1 MNLKEGKTLQGG
13 KYRIEDVLGQGGFG
27 ITYLAL
33 HTTLER
39 KVAIKEFFMS
49 DFCSRD
55 ADTAHVTVP
64 SLANKEKVAKCKA
77 KFIKEARNIARLDNP
92 HIIRI
97 HDVFEENDTAYYVM
111 EYIDG
116 QSLKDVLPSG
126 KALTEAV
133 ALNYIRQV
141 SEALAEVHANGLL
154 HLDIKP
160 GNVMVDLKGRAVLI
174 DFGVSKR
181 FDDGSGNE
189 QLTTTTMLGYTP
201 GYAPLEQMDQDGS
214 ELTPASD
221 IYALGATL
229 YRLLS
234 GETPPAATALARR
247 KHLEPLPES
256 VSPSVRNAVNKA
268 MQIDEEK
275 RPQSIAEFLALLN
288 APSSAVPEDDV
299 TIHDVDDESTEHTDD
314 TEKNGKT
321 DNNGSAPKVADSKPV
336 VVEPEKKKNK
346 LWLWILIALLGIGV
360 GLSALFMG
368 GEPEGPE
375 PPVVVVSDSD
385 SVQVTVPIV
394 SASMPEVEQED
405 ATAQVAAER
414 VAELQAESLR
424 IAEERR
430 QAEEAELARQ
440 EEERKRQE
448 EAERQTVSVST
459 ASRSNK
465 SYTVNGVSF
474 KMVAVNGGTFRMGS
488 ANGDSDERPVHDVT
502 LSDYYIGETEVT
514 QELWQAVMGSNPS
527 RFTGNSQRP
536 VETVS
541 WNDCQA
547 FVRKLNELTGGNFR
561 LPTEAEWEYAA
572 RGGQKSRGYKYSG
585 SDNIGEVAWYRDNS
599 NSTTHAV
606 KTKSPNELGIYDMS
620 GNVWEWCQDWYG
632 DYSSA
637 AQTNPDGP
645 NSGRNRVFRGGC
657 RDAIARYCRSSD
669 RLNYYPDFEDNVLG
683 LRLALSQ

>member
-1 MNLKEGKTLQGG
+1 MHLKIGKTLQDG

-55 ADTAHVTVP
+55 VDTAHVTVP

-111 EYIDG
+111 EHIDG
-116 QSLKDVLPSG
+116 QSLKDVLPPG
-126 KALTEAV
+126 KTLTETV
-133 ALNYIRQV
+133 ALDYIRQV

-160 GNVMVDLKGRAVLI
+160 GNIMVDTKGRAVLI

-275 RPQSIAEFLALLN
+275 RPQTVADFLALLD
-288 APSSAVPEDDV
+288 APSSAVPENDV
-299 TIHDVDDESTEHTDD
+299 TIHDGATEHEDD
-314 TEKNGKT
+314 TEKNDKT
-321 DNNGSAPKVADSKPV
+321 DNNINASRVADSKPV
-336 VVEPEKKKNK
+336 VVEPEKNKSK
-346 LWLWILIALLGIGV
+346 LWLWILIALLGLGV
-360 GLSALFMG
+360 GLFALFVG
-368 GEPEGPE
+368 GEPEGPS
-375 PPVVVVSDSD
+375 PVVVSDTD
-385 SVQVTVPIV
+385 SVQATASIVP
-394 SASMPEVEQED
+394 ASTPYVEQED

-430 QAEEAELARQ
+430 LAEEA
-440 EEERKRQE
+440 ERKRQE
-448 EAERQTVSVST
+448 EESVPRTVTAIDLGLSVKWADRNVGADSPED
-459 ASRSNK
+459 
-465 SYTVNGVSF
+465 Y
-474 KMVAVNGGTFRMGS
+474 
-488 ANGDSDERPVHDVT
+488 GD
-502 LSDYYIGETEVT
+502 YFAWGETEPKSIYYWDT
-514 QELWQAVMGSNPS
+514 YKWCNGWYDSMTKYCTDSDCGYNGFTDGKTTLELSDDAAYVNMGSNWCMPTYDQFS
-527 RFTGNSQRP
+527 ELESECSWISTTQKGVEGYTVTGPNGKSIFLPAADLRYDGSYGNYWSSSLYEGDP
-536 VETVS
+536 
-541 WNDCQA
+541 
-547 FVRKLNELTGGNFR
+547 RKVWTLYF
-561 LPTEAEWEYAA
+561 
-572 RGGQKSRGYKYSG
+572 S
-585 SDNIGEVAWYRDNS
+585 SDNHYLESSYR
-599 NSTTHAV
+599 
-606 KTKSPNELGIYDMS
+606 
-620 GNVWEWCQDWYG
+620 Q
-632 DYSSA
+632 
-637 AQTNPDGP
+637 
-645 NSGRNRVFRGGC
+645 
-657 RDAIARYCRSSD
+657 
-669 RLNYYPDFEDNVLG
+669 LG
-683 LRLALSQ
+683 LVVRAVVR